1 MVKLYNNI
9 SILYNINNNAQALE
23 KVGIHGIWGTYGNW
37 EVGTEGCET
46 NRKVSRLHIRKRS
59 TRRTGYDIII
69 SANHDGFIRNSYLQ
83 ICISVSQGK
92 F

>member
-9 SILYNINNNAQALE
+9 SILYNINNNAPTLE
-23 KVGIHGIWGTYGNW
+23 KGGIHGIWGTYGNR

-46 NRKVSRLHIRKRS
+46 DRKVSRFHVRKRS
-59 TRRTGYDIII
+59 TRRTGYDILIFV
-69 SANHDGFIRNSYLQ
+69 NHDGFIRDSYLH
-83 ICISVSQGK
+83 INISPPH